1 MNRPTPK
8 VDERQRVSLD
18 FGARVTTPDG
28 FGLYVNRDADSIDHH
43 EGHHWVLLKA
53 WPRQQRKYHWS
64 QITPILY
71 DDVGWEAEVVPDTE
85 PTLVRAHRVA
95 QGHLA

>member
-64 QITPILY
+64 QMFYLNLFHIWKHIQNWLRWLGVFLLEIQVLIY
-71 DDVGWEAEVVPDTE
+71 
-85 PTLVRAHRVA
+85 
-95 QGHLA
+95 